1 MTDGAAGRPPLALI
15 LANAD
20 PTRLRAALV
29 LARCEIALGGSAR
42 LFLQGEAVTL
52 LRAPIVAPRDEAWYA
67 AGEPPLAVL
76 ITEALEDGVLLSAC
90 QSGLAMAG
98 MTATDLPPGV
108 VPSGP
113 IAFLAAVRAETRL
126 LMA

>member
-1 MTDGAAGRPPLALI
+1 MSGSAAGRPPLALI
-15 LANAD
+15 LAGTD
-20 PTRLRAALV
+20 PARLRAALV

-42 LFLQGEAVTL
+42 LFLQGEAVMM
-52 LRAPIVAPRDEAWYA
+52 LRPPITASQDEAWRA
-67 AGEPPLAVL
+67 VGEPPLAVL

-108 VPSGP
+108 LLSGP
-113 IAFLAAVRAETRL
+113 ITFLAAVGTETRL

>member
-1 MTDGAAGRPPLALI
+1 MSGNGAGRPPLALI
-15 LANAD
+15 LAGAD

-42 LFLQGEAVTL
+42 LFLQGEAVAL
-52 LRAPIVAPRDEAWYA
+52 LRVPIVAPQDEAWRA
-67 AGEPPLAVL
+67 AGEPSLAALV
-76 ITEALEDGVLLSAC
+76 TEALADGVLLSAC
-90 QSGLAMAG
+90 QTGLAMVG
-98 MTATDLPPGV
+98 MTAVDLPSGV

-113 IAFLAAVRAETRL
+113 IAFLAAVGSETRL

>member
-1 MTDGAAGRPPLALI
+1 MTERPTSRPPLALI

-20 PTRLRAALV
+20 PARLRAALV
-29 LARCEIALGGSAR
+29 LARCEIALGGHAR

-52 LRAPIVAPRDEAWYA
+52 LRAPIAAPQDDAWQK

-76 ITEALEDGVLLSAC
+76 VAEALADGVLLSAC
-90 QSGLAMAG
+90 QSGLAMAE
-98 MTATDLPPGV
+98 MMAADLPTGV
-108 VPSGP
+108 MLSGP
-113 IAFLAAVRAETRL
+113 IAFLAAVEAESRL